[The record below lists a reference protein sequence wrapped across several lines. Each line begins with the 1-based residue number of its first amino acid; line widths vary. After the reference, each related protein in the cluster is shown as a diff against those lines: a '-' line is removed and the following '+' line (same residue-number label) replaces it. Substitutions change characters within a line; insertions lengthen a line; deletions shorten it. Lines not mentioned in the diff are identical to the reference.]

1 MKISKIEPS
10 KHKQERILVYT
21 EEGDLL
27 RITEAELLQFGLY
40 QGMEL
45 SPELAEELTVSAQ
58 KSRRRA
64 YAVRL
69 ASGRMLSEKE
79 LRDKLKRRS
88 ADETEA
94 AETAEWLADL
104 GAVDDRA
111 YAGVIARHYA
121 AMGYGK
127 GRVEQELFRHG
138 IPKELWED
146 ALAQLPDPA
155 DAIEKFLR
163 GKCKDKP
170 LDRDTSRKLSA
181 ALQRRGFSWNDIRPV
196 LNKLGQ
202 EIEE

>member
-10 KHKQERILVYT
+10 KHKQERILVHT

-45 SPELAEELTVSAQ
+45 SPELAEELMVSAQ
-58 KSRRRA
+58 RSQRRA

-94 AETAEWLADL
+94 AETVEWLADL

-111 YAGVIARHYA
+111 YAGIIARHYA

-138 IPKELWED
+138 IPGELWED

-163 GKCKDKP
+163 RKCKDKP

>member
-58 KSRRRA
+58 RSQRRA

>member
-58 KSRRRA
+58 RSQRRA

-127 GRVEQELFRHG
+127 GRVEQERFRHG